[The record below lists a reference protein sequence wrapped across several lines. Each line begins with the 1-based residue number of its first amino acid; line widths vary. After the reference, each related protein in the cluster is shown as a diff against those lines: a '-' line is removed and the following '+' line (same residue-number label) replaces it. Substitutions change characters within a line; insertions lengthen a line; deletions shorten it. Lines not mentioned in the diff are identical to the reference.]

1 MTAGQEHDY
10 AGRTALVVD
19 DDPDVLEQI
28 RLFLERLGFRV
39 LAGES
44 QAEGEALVDGAAPDL
59 CIFDLMME
67 NQDSGFVLSHRMKKK
82 SPQTPVILVTGVA
95 HETGYTFDAAT
106 AEMRR
111 WVKADAVLDKDIRFE
126 QLAAEIAR
134 LVQP

>member
-1 MTAGQEHDY
+1 MTAGHEHNY

-39 LAGES
+39 VAGES
-44 QAEGEALVDGAAPDL
+44 QAEGEALVDGQAPDL
-59 CIFDLMME
+59 CVFDLMME

-82 SPQTPVILVTGVA
+82 SPGTPVILVTGVA
-95 HETGYTFDAAT
+95 HETGYTFDAST

-134 LVQP
+134 LVPA

>member
-1 MTAGQEHDY
+1 MTAGHEHDY

-19 DDPDVLEQI
+19 DDPDVLEQL

-39 LAGES
+39 LTGES
-44 QAEGEALVDGAAPDL
+44 QAEGETLVDGAAPDL

-67 NQDSGFVLSHRMKKK
+67 NHDSGFVLSHRMKKK
-82 SPQTPVILVTGVA
+82 SPLTPVILVTGVA

-134 LVQP
+134 LVKE

>member
-1 MTAGQEHDY
+1 MTDAHVRSY

-39 LAGES
+39 LTGES
-44 QAEGEALVDGAAPDL
+44 QAEGEALIEGPAPDL
-59 CIFDLMME
+59 CVFDLMME
-67 NQDSGFVLSHRMKKK
+67 NHDSGFVLAHRLKKK
-82 SPQTPVILVTGVA
+82 HPLTPVILVTGVA
-95 HETGYTFDAAT
+95 HETGYAFDAAT

-134 LVQP
+134 LVKE